1 MNTMAAAETKRK
13 KGLRMPSGTLRRKL
27 QAPPG
32 FCAKMKSRC
41 PGMASMCL
49 PERLRSGPASA
60 HFAHSLVPI
69 QRFWMRA
76 MLRIKCYKFSSVL
89 RIEYGRKSP

>member
-1 MNTMAAAETKRK
+1 MVGPDQINVAMRGERQLGKTM
-13 KGLRMPSGTLRRKL
+13 
-27 QAPPG
+27 
-32 FCAKMKSRC
+32 
-41 PGMASMCL
+41 
-49 PERLRSGPASA
+49 
-60 HFAHSLVPI
+60 FAHSLVPI